1 MSKILGMTAA
11 LALMLGAY
19 ALPASAAHHETN
31 PCNPCAVK
39 TMKDHNPCNPC
50 AMKKHANPCD
60 MKKMKKDNPCS
71 MKHKKMNPCNPCSL
85 K

>member
-19 ALPASAAHHETN
+19 ALPVSAAHHEAN
-31 PCNPCAVK
+31 PCNPCAIK
-39 TMKDHNPCNPC
+39 TMKDHNPCDVKN
-50 AMKKHANPCD
+50 
-60 MKKMKKDNPCS
+60 MKKDNPCS
-71 MKHKKMNPCNPCSL
+71 MQHKKMNPCNPCSM